1 MLEDADPATLRRLLR
16 LSIAANIASGAL
28 VLVLGYGL
36 AIFVVDEPAEVEGVS
51 LAARSDNDGDGKSD
65 DPRAEMRAFF
75 TRTAGLLDRTARR
88 HGTNPADVLPT
99 REQIDAAVESR
110 SIHSMESEI
119 VLQKLREGYD
129 YYNLDWPLVMPHQ

>member
-1 MLEDADPATLRRLLR
+1 MSNDVDAARLLR
-16 LSIAANIASGAL
+16 WVKVALAVNALGFVVNAA
-28 VLVLGYGL
+28 VLYGL
-36 AIFVVDEPAEVEGVS
+36 VVFVVNEPAEVEGVS
-51 LAARSDNDGDGKSD
+51 LSAKADKDGDGVDD
-65 DPRAEMRAFF
+65 DPRAGMKAFF

-88 HGTNPADVLPT
+88 HGTNPADVLPS

-110 SIHSMESEI
+110 SMHSPESEI

>member
-1 MLEDADPATLRRLLR
+1 MLHDADAAKLRLWLR
-16 LSIAANIASGAL
+16 LSIGANVASGLA

-36 AIFVVDEPAEVEGVS
+36 LIFVVDEPAEVEGVS
-51 LAARSDNDGDGKSD
+51 LSARSDADGDGKSD

-75 TRTAGLLDRTARR
+75 TRTAGLLDRAARR

-110 SIHSMESEI
+110 SIHSMESEM